1 MIVKQLRTLAIL
13 IVALN
18 VVFSTGSAVAAQNNM
33 KADKKAEIVL
43 SKSAQ
48 VGDVTLPAGQYIS
61 QHMVSGGQHIATFIG
76 PNGTAS
82 ATTTKVKCTNE
93 PLKQKATQTSVT
105 VENVGGVDKVTR
117 IEIAGEE
124 VVHVL

>member
-1 MIVKQLRTLAIL
+1 MNLKHLRTLAVVL
-13 IVALN
+13 IAFMLVLTMA
-18 VVFSTGSAVAAQNNM
+18 SAIAANQDQM
-33 KADKKAEIVL
+33 KGKKAEIVL

-48 VGDVTLPAGQYIS
+48 VGNVTLPAGTYTF
-61 QHMVSGGQHIATFIG
+61 QHVVSGGQHIATFVG

-82 ATTTKVKCTNE
+82 VTTTKVKCTNE

-105 VENVGGVDKVTR
+105 VENVGGVDKVTH
-117 IEIAGEE
+117 IVIAGED